1 MTCALHLKAVCPV
14 SVVCPPSILSI
25 KPSPSCGPF
34 RGQDTMF
41 QAGKKLVEE
50 LEKDNP
56 NLSPLAW
63 AHSYL
68 MEHPF
73 MLFVAAAIFL

>member
-1 MTCALHLKAVCPV
+1 MCSPSKSSVSCVCCL
-14 SVVCPPSILSI
+14 STSILSI

-41 QAGKKLVEE
+41 EAGKKLVEE
-50 LEKDNP
+50 LEEDNP

-73 MLFVAAAIFL
+73 ILFVAAAIFL